1 MNHST
6 CKLFTPERL
15 GQSLR
20 RQAASR
26 LSLALCLSA
35 SLLFAAEHK
44 PEPLPVALS
53 NNAVA
58 AVKVSKHLFVFSFMG
73 MGAKKTWKDVTNR
86 AFSLDPD
93 TGKWTELRPVPGPS
107 GRLAASAAGAHDFV
121 YLLGGHTV
129 AGNGEETSV
138 RSVEMYVPQR
148 GVWYRG
154 ADMPMPLDDSV
165 VGVYRDRYIYTVS
178 GWSQDDAV
186 RNVMIYDTE
195 KDSWQQGTA
204 IPGTPVFGHAG
215 ALLDDTIVY
224 VDGAYKN
231 PAGAKPKYVASE
243 ECWMGKIDHK
253 DPTKI
258 TWTKLPNHPG
268 KARYRIAAGPSEH
281 DHKIYFSGG
290 SDNPHN
296 YDGIGYDG
304 RPSEPVATTFAY
316 DIRAGKWE
324 TVSDKTPNPT
334 MDHRGLVVTS
344 RELLRIGGMEAGQKV
359 TARVSE
365 FSHSGK

>member
-1 MNHST
+1 MNSPT
-6 CKLFTPERL
+6 FKRPTLTRSR
-15 GQSLR
+15 QSR
-20 RQAASR
+20 RTLMKA
-26 LSLALCLSA
+26 LLALSA
-35 SLLFAAEHK
+35 LLTSPALFAAEHK

-58 AVKVSKHLFVFSFMG
+58 GVRVSKHLFIFSFMG
-73 MGAKKTWKDVTNR
+73 IGAKKTWKDITNR
-86 AFSLDPD
+86 AFALDAE

-107 GRLAASAAGAHDFV
+107 GRIAASAAGAHDFV
-121 YLLGGHTV
+121 YLLGGYTV
-129 AGNGEETSV
+129 AGNGEESSV

-148 GVWYRG
+148 SVWYRG
-154 ADMPMPLDDSV
+154 ADMPIPLDDSV
-165 VGVYRDRYIYTVS
+165 IGVYRDRYLYTIS
-178 GWSQDDAV
+178 GWSQNDAV
-186 RNVMIYDTE
+186 RNVMVYDTE
-195 KDSWQQGTA
+195 KDTWQQATP

-231 PAGAKPKYVASE
+231 PGGDKPKYVASD

-253 DPTKI
+253 DLTKI
-258 TWTKLPNHPG
+258 QWTKLPNHPG
-268 KARYRIAAGPSEH
+268 KARYRIAAGASTR

-290 SDNPHN
+290 TDSPYN

-304 RPSEPVATTFAY
+304 RPSEPAATTFAF

-324 TVSDKTPNPT
+324 TVTDSTPNPT

-344 RELLRIGGMEAGQKV
+344 HDLMRIGGMEAGQKV
-359 TARVSE
+359 TAKVSTVPR
-365 FSHSGK
+365 SAK